1 MTEQLS
7 QHYSELNTI
16 ERLNKISLQH
26 QTVKLKELVSKEEKL
41 VKDGTDETL
50 DALERNVD

>member
-7 QHYSELNTI
+7 QHFSELNTI

-26 QTVKLKELVSKEEKL
+26 QTVKLKEVVSKEEKL